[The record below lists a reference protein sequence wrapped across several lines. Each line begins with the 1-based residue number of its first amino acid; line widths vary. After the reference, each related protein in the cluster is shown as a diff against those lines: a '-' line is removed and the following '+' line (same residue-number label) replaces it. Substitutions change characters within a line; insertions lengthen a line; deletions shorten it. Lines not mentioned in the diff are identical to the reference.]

1 MIRSS
6 SAFNIINLNR
16 VSHPNPAQVEKKRQ
30 ELKTLQEQRERFEA
44 QMALFNQ
51 QQAAEKEEFDRMTK
65 DLQQSSLN
73 AGHQSEPTTPPEYR
87 DATFGSSFGRSNRY
101 STSSITSPSGLNRSN
116 RSGSLLTSPPSEL
129 AQTLH
134 NHVASDTL
142 PSKSV
147 PGSRRGSNE
156 GIRAYV
162 PETNGTSRR
171 NAAA

>member
-1 MIRSS
+1 
-6 SAFNIINLNR
+6 
-16 VSHPNPAQVEKKRQ
+16 
-30 ELKTLQEQRERFEA
+30 
-44 QMALFNQ
+44 MAIFNQ
-51 QQAAEKEEFDRMTK
+51 QQAAEKEELDRMTK

-87 DATFGSSFGRSNRY
+87 DSSFGSTFGRSNRY
-101 STSSITSPSGLNRSN
+101 STSSIITSPPGLNRSS
-116 RSGSLLTSPPSEL
+116 RSGSQLTSPPSEL
-129 AQTLH
+129 AQTLQ
-134 NHVASDTL
+134 NHVNSDML